1 LTQRQRRGKIGL
13 SEFREAETAMAK
25 AKSVLEEAV
34 RFGAKRQVTIPH
46 RISEALRLKEGDH
59 LLMRLVGGRVEMIP
73 ASLIPKDQLWFWT
86 PEWQKKE
93 REVDEALARA
103 DYKES
108 DSVDALL
115 KDLKS

>member
-1 LTQRQRRGKIGL
+1 
-13 SEFREAETAMAK
+13 MAK

-34 RFGAKRQVTIPH
+34 RLGAKRQVTIPH
-46 RISEALRLKEGDH
+46 RISAALRLKEGDR
-59 LLMRLVGGRVEMIP
+59 LLMRLVGGRLEMIP
-73 ASLIPKDQLWFWT
+73 ASLVPKDQLWFWT

-93 REVDEALARA
+93 REVDEALARG
-103 DYKES
+103 DYNES